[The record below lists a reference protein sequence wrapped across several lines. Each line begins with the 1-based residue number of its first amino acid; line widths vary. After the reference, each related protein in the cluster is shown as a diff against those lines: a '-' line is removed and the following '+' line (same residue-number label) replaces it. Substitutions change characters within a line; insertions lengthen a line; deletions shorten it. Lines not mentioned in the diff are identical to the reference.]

1 MVVLSSG
8 GCSVKFSD
16 RAPSEKWAA
25 LKRDGVVI
33 AGVWF
38 KPDGDPLALSF
49 RVPQARPETA
59 DLRGRLTL
67 ETLLKA
73 VAVSGEEVESWR
85 VGDGPDAGAD
95 DDRGELGR
103 PLPDIPDLTVRVRLK
118 ALAEA
123 SAEQPPAPA
132 VAPIERSDED
142 VPLEKWQDLE
152 ARWKAVLA
160 LEAGITSLRM
170 SVEGL
175 RAELERE
182 FKRSL
187 NLEEKNYALQ
197 SDVAQWNRAKSRV
210 HYALPKMREFAHRAT
225 WATATPE
232 RKRLE
237 DVVKHHIEPRVPF
250 VGVDQVRE
258 ELEHLQKDRQVLT
271 ATGNAVYQEGRGL
284 AAEIQR
290 ALGTLQRNA
299 TDRARAKRSNAREK
313 GKFF

>member
-1 MVVLSSG
+1 M
-8 GCSVKFSD
+8 KFSD
-16 RAPSEKWAA
+16 RAPSGKWAA
-25 LKRDGVVI
+25 LKRDGAVI

-38 KPDGDPLALSF
+38 KPDGDPHALSF

-73 VAVSGEEVESWR
+73 VAVSAEEVESWR
-85 VGDGPDAGAD
+85 VGDEPDAGTDAD
-95 DDRGELGR
+95 RTELNR
-103 PLPDIPDLTVRVRLK
+103 PLPDVPDLTVHVRLK
-118 ALAEA
+118 PPAEA
-123 SAEQPPAPA
+123 A

-170 SVEGL
+170 SIEGL

-182 FKRSL
+182 FRRSL

-197 SDVAQWNRAKSRV
+197 SDVAQWTRAKSRV
-210 HYALPKMREFAHRAT
+210 HFALPKMREFVHRAT

-237 DVVKHHIEPRVPF
+237 DIVKNHIEPRVPF
-250 VGVDQVRE
+250 AGVNRFYE

-299 TDRARAKRSNAREK
+299 TDRARARRSNAREK

>member
-1 MVVLSSG
+1 M
-8 GCSVKFSD
+8 KFAD

-38 KPDGDPLALSF
+38 KPDGDPHALSF
-49 RVPQARPETA
+49 RVPHARPETA

-73 VAVSGEEVESWR
+73 VAVSAEEVDSLR
-85 VGDGPDAGAD
+85 LGDGTDAGTEAD
-95 DDRGELGR
+95 RSELGR

-118 ALAEA
+118 AAAEV
-123 SAEQPPAPA
+123 SAEPPPPAA
-132 VAPIERSDED
+132 APIEPSDED

-210 HYALPKMREFAHRAT
+210 HYALPKMREFVHRAT

-237 DVVKHHIEPRVPF
+237 DVVKNHIEPRAPF
-250 VGVDQVRE
+250 AGVDQVRE

-284 AAEIQR
+284 AGEIQR

-299 TDRARAKRSNAREK
+299 ADRARAKRSNAREK